1 MNYHSMKLSELKKV
15 AKTRGGIKSYYTMS
29 KKELISFLEMPE
41 LPQWLVVTKMTVDSL
56 RELAGERGLRG
67 YWGYSKA
74 ELIATLFP
82 NVNLSGAAAASSSS
96 LNTSAN
102 SVDSRT
108 AEEHNEDH
116 READK
121 HEDPQGEDG
130 EKVGI

>member
-1 MNYHSMKLSELKKV
+1 MNYHNMKLSELKKV
-15 AKTRGGIKSYYTMS
+15 AKTRGGIKGYYTMS

-41 LPQWLVVTKMTVDSL
+41 LPEWLVVTKMTVDSL

-74 ELIATLFP
+74 ELISTLFP
-82 NVNLSGAAAASSSS
+82 GVNLNSAK
-96 LNTSAN
+96 TSAN

-108 AEEHNEDH
+108 SEEHNEDH

-121 HEDPQGEDG
+121 HENPQSKHS
-130 EKVGI
+130 EKIGV

>member
-29 KKELISFLEMPE
+29 KKELITFLEMPE
-41 LPQWLVVTKMTVDSL
+41 LPEWLVVTKMTVDSL

-82 NVNLSGAAAASSSS
+82 NVNLTGGAAASSSK
-96 LNTSAN
+96 TPAN

-108 AEEHNEDH
+108 TEEHNEDH
-116 READK
+116 RETDK
-121 HEDPQGEDG
+121 HEDPQSEDG

>member
-1 MNYHSMKLSELKKV
+1 MNYHNMKLSELKKV

-29 KKELISFLEMPE
+29 KKELITFLEMPE
-41 LPQWLVVTKMTVDSL
+41 LPEWLVVTKMTVDSL

-82 NVNLSGAAAASSSS
+82 NLNLASSSS
-96 LNTSAN
+96 KTPAN

-108 AEEHNEDH
+108 TEEHNEDH

-121 HEDPQGEDG
+121 HENPEGENG

>member
-29 KKELISFLEMPE
+29 KKELITFLEMPE
-41 LPQWLVVTKMTVDSL
+41 LPEWLVVTKMTVDSL

-82 NVNLSGAAAASSSS
+82 NVNLAAAGAASSSK
-96 LNTSAN
+96 TPAN

-108 AEEHNEDH
+108 TEEHNEDH

-121 HEDPQGEDG
+121 HENPQCEDG

>member
-29 KKELISFLEMPE
+29 KKELITFLEMPE
-41 LPQWLVVTKMTVDSL
+41 LPEWLVVTKMTVDSL

-82 NVNLSGAAAASSSS
+82 NVNLTGGAAASSSK
-96 LNTSAN
+96 TPAN

-108 AEEHNEDH
+108 TEEHNEDH

-121 HEDPQGEDG
+121 HEDPQSEDG

>member
-15 AKTRGGIKSYYTMS
+15 AKTRGGIKGYYTMS

-41 LPQWLVVTKMTVDSL
+41 LPEWLVVTKMTVDAL

-74 ELIATLFP
+74 ELISTLFP
-82 NVNLSGAAAASSSS
+82 NLRMHNHATG
-96 LNTSAN
+96 

-108 AEEHNEDH
+108 AEEHHQDH

-121 HEDPQGEDG
+121 HEDPQSEHGE
-130 EKVGI
+130 EIGI

>member
-1 MNYHSMKLSELKKV
+1 MNYHNMKLSELKKV

-41 LPQWLVVTKMTVDSL
+41 LPEWLVVTKMTVDSL

-82 NVNLSGAAAASSSS
+82 NLNLASSSS
-96 LNTSAN
+96 KTPAN

-108 AEEHNEDH
+108 TEEHDEDH

-121 HEDPQGEDG
+121 HENPEGENG

>member
-1 MNYHSMKLSELKKV
+1 MNYHNMKLSELKKV

-41 LPQWLVVTKMTVDSL
+41 LPEWLVVTKMTVDSL

-82 NVNLSGAAAASSSS
+82 NLNLASSSS
-96 LNTSAN
+96 KTPAN

-108 AEEHNEDH
+108 TEEHNEDH

-121 HEDPQGEDG
+121 HENPEGENG

>member
-41 LPQWLVVTKMTVDSL
+41 LPEWLVVTKMTVDSL

-82 NVNLSGAAAASSSS
+82 NVNLASGAAASSSK
-96 LNTSAN
+96 TPAN

>member
-15 AKTRGGIKSYYTMS
+15 AKTRGGIKGYYTMS

-41 LPQWLVVTKMTVDSL
+41 LPEWLVVTKMTVDSL
-56 RELAGERGLRG
+56 RDLAGERGLRG
-67 YWGYSKA
+67 YWAYSKA

-82 NVNLSGAAAASSSS
+82 NLRMQNHAAG
-96 LNTSAN
+96 

-108 AEEHNEDH
+108 SEEHNQDH

-121 HEDPQGEDG
+121 HENPQSEHG

>member
-1 MNYHSMKLSELKKV
+1 MNYHNMKLSELKKV

-41 LPQWLVVTKMTVDSL
+41 LPEWLVVTKMTVDSL

-82 NVNLSGAAAASSSS
+82 NVNLASSSS
-96 LNTSAN
+96 KTPAN

-108 AEEHNEDH
+108 TEEHDEDH

-121 HEDPQGEDG
+121 HENPEGENG

>member
-1 MNYHSMKLSELKKV
+1 MKLSELKKV

-41 LPQWLVVTKMTVDSL
+41 LPEWLVVTKMTVDSL

-82 NVNLSGAAAASSSS
+82 NVNLASSSS
-96 LNTSAN
+96 KTPAN

-108 AEEHNEDH
+108 TEEHDEDH

-121 HEDPQGEDG
+121 HENPEGENG

>member
-1 MNYHSMKLSELKKV
+1 MKLSELKKV

-29 KKELISFLEMPE
+29 KKELITFLEMPE
-41 LPQWLVVTKMTVDSL
+41 LPEWLVVTKMTVDSL

-82 NVNLSGAAAASSSS
+82 NVNLAGGAAASSSK
-96 LNTSAN
+96 TPAN

-108 AEEHNEDH
+108 TEEHNEDH

-121 HEDPQGEDG
+121 HEDPQSEDG

>member
-1 MNYHSMKLSELKKV
+1 MNYSSMKLSELKKV
-15 AKTRGGIKSYYTMS
+15 AKARGGIKGYYTMS

-41 LPQWLVVTKMTVDSL
+41 LPEWLVVTKMTVDAL
-56 RELAGERGLRG
+56 RELAGQRRLRG

-82 NVNLSGAAAASSSS
+82 NVSMKPSSK
-96 LNTSAN
+96 AD
-102 SVDSRT
+102 SVDGRT
-108 AEEHNEDH
+108 AQENHEDN

-121 HEDPQGEDG
+121 HEDPQDENR

>member
-1 MNYHSMKLSELKKV
+1 MNYHNMKLSELKKV

-29 KKELISFLEMPE
+29 KKELIAFLEMPE
-41 LPQWLVVTKMTVDSL
+41 LPEWLVVTKMTVDSL

-82 NVNLSGAAAASSSS
+82 NLNLASSSS
-96 LNTSAN
+96 KTPAN

-121 HEDPQGEDG
+121 HENPESENG

>member
-1 MNYHSMKLSELKKV
+1 MNYHAMKLSELKKV
-15 AKTRGGIKSYYTMS
+15 AKTRGGIKGYYTMS

-41 LPQWLVVTKMTVDSL
+41 LPEWLVVTKMTVDSL

-82 NVNLSGAAAASSSS
+82 NLRMHNHATG
-96 LNTSAN
+96 

-108 AEEHNEDH
+108 SEEYHKDH

-121 HEDPQGEDG
+121 HEDPQSEHG
-130 EKVGI
+130 EKIGV

>member
-15 AKTRGGIKSYYTMS
+15 AKTRGGIKGYYTMS

-41 LPQWLVVTKMTVDSL
+41 LPEWLIVTKMTVDSL
-56 RELAGERGLRG
+56 RVLASERGLRG

-74 ELIATLFP
+74 ELISTLFP
-82 NVNLSGAAAASSSS
+82 NLRMH
-96 LNTSAN
+96 NTTG

-108 AEEHNEDH
+108 SEEHHQDH

-121 HEDPQGEDG
+121 HENPQCEHREEIG
-130 EKVGI
+130 V